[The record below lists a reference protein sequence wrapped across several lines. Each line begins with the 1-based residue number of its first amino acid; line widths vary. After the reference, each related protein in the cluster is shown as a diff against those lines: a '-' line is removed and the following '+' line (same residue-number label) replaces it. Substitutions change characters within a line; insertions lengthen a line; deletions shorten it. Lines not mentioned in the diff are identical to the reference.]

1 VDSDLPFVKQNLA
14 SSKALRQF
22 GGCISQNKAISF
34 MYTLESKGDI
44 EDLVVGTTI
53 LGTGGGGSPED
64 GRNVLESDLK
74 AGRRLTIVNL
84 DETPDDSLLVSP
96 YYIGSVAPD
105 VRPSKKVIIADPFA
119 VALESVERYFGRKV
133 AATAATELGG
143 GNTAAALHVAT
154 QLGIPMVDGDL
165 LGRAGPELHQST
177 THIFGASMAPS
188 VVVSETGTIAFIE
201 RYADIDDY
209 ESLARHIAVLAGG
222 HAAVIDTPL
231 TKSAASKILI
241 KGTISKC
248 IAVGK
253 AVRQAIQDRR
263 DPVEA
268 VRNALEGWLLFRG
281 TVQKYQWRNEK
292 GFLFGDVT
300 LSGNRE
306 WQGQSFRSWIKNE
319 HIFAWLDSKPVVMP
333 PDLIIFL
340 DRSGHGITNDTLKLG
355 LEASVVA
362 AKAPDV
368 WRTAKGLEFFGPRRF
383 GFDLD
388 YTPVESLVQSPS
400 R

>member
-1 VDSDLPFVKQNLA
+1 
-14 SSKALRQF
+14 
-22 GGCISQNKAISF
+22 
-34 MYTLESKGDI
+34 MYGLESKDAV

-64 GRNVLESDLK
+64 GREVLESDLK
-74 AGRRLTIVNL
+74 AGRRLAIVNL
-84 DETPDDSLLVSP
+84 DEIPDGSLLVSP
-96 YYIGSVAPD
+96 YYIGSVAPGL
-105 VRPSKKVIIADPFA
+105 RPSKKVTIADPFA
-119 VALESVERYFGRKV
+119 VALESVERHLGRKV

-177 THIFGASMAPS
+177 THIFEASMAPS
-188 VVVSETGTIAFIE
+188 AVVSETGTVAFIE

-209 ESLARHIAVLAGG
+209 EALARYVAVLAGG

-231 TKSAASKILI
+231 TKSTAAKILI
-241 KGTISKC
+241 KGTISKS
-248 IAVGK
+248 IALGK
-253 AVRQAIQDRR
+253 AVRQALQDRR

-268 VRNALEGWLLFRG
+268 VQNLLGGWLLFRG
-281 TVQKYQWRNEK
+281 AVEKYDWRNEK
-292 GFLFGDVT
+292 GFLLGDVT
-300 LSGNRE
+300 LRGNRE

-319 HIFAWLDSKPVVMP
+319 HIFAWLGSKPIVMP
-333 PDLIIFL
+333 PDLIMFL
-340 DRSGHGITNDTLKLG
+340 DQTGHAITNDTLKPG
-355 LEASVVA
+355 LEISVLG
-362 AKAPDV
+362 AKAPEV
-368 WRTAKGLEFFGPRRF
+368 WRTPKGLEFFGPRRF

-388 YTPVESLVQSPS
+388 YVPVERLVESLS